1 LRWLTFACAALLAA
15 CAGPAAL
22 LAPAAPLLATALA
35 SHGQDSDASRTIAE
49 LQRKGDWSSLEA
61 LAGSQLQMD
70 PRDGGSLV
78 LLGYARLQQNKIP
91 AAMDALLQATRVSP
105 EEIDGWTLLGE
116 SQRLSGRLVDAL
128 KTLTH
133 ARTIDPT
140 SPVAAFLLGETRR
153 SLGHVNEA
161 LLAYQQAVQLNA
173 RFSPAWYSMAVLLKQ
188 ERRNTDYEAALKTLR
203 QLDPMLAERAETGP

>member
-1 LRWLTFACAALLAA
+1 MRWLLSACAALLVG

-35 SHGQDSDASRTIAE
+35 SHGQDSDSSRTIAD

-61 LAGSQLQMD
+61 LAISQLQAD

-91 AAMDALLQATRVSP
+91 AAMEALIQATRVSP

-116 SQRLSGRLVDAL
+116 SQRLSGRLADAL

-153 SLGHVNEA
+153 SLGHMDEA
-161 LLAYQQAVQLNA
+161 LLAYQQAVQLNP

-188 ERRNTDYEAALKTLR
+188 ENRKVDYEAALKTLR
-203 QLDPMLAERAETGP
+203 QLDPMLAARAEASQ